1 MTGCVLA
8 PLTFVVP
15 GAPVG
20 KERPRLGKGHVYTP
34 TKTTSY
40 EHKVK
45 VFALQAIRKHGS
57 WIVGTKLPV
66 TLTLRVYFE
75 NARRQ
80 DLDNILKAA
89 ADAGNGLI
97 WHDDSQIAELHV
109 YRGYDAKRPRVE
121 VAVDILDDR

>member
-57 WIVGTKLPV
+57 WIVGTKLPL

-75 NARRQ
+75 NNRRR
-80 DLDNILKAA
+80 DLDNVAKCVDGL
-89 ADAGNGLI
+89 NGLV
-97 WHDDSQIAELHV
+97 WHDDSQVHELHV
-109 YRGYDAKRPRVE
+109 YRHVDQKNPRVE